1 MKQLDPLRNMK
12 TLVSLKHAA
21 ERGAKIVKYKLAG
34 EVAFISLDDGE
45 YVALLAA
52 PGDYDELPRIY
63 EPRDF
68 QSLFEEVGYHLVPA
82 GIVTEGEHS
91 ALVDADRA
99 QRLKDHERRLKYRE
113 AQERAYYERLKKRFE
128 REERTG

>member
-34 EVAFISLDDGE
+34 EAAFISLDDGE

-68 QSLFEEVGYHLVPA
+68 QALFEEVGYALVTV
-82 GIVTEGEHS
+82 GIMTEGECS
-91 ALVDADRA
+91 VLVGADR
-99 QRLKDHERRLKYRE
+99 KRRLKYRE
-113 AQERAYYERLKKRFE
+113 AQDKAEYERLKKRFDDG